1 MESVVVDGNGGCG
14 GRVVVELS
22 HIKDLVRQLEGHLG
36 GSQAQERCRLLA
48 SQISSLT
55 DRSIGLITSYG
66 GRKRPA
72 AAPSPLSD
80 ATDAPFKRTK
90 KRRTTEKVKHQVRA
104 AAGGDVPADD
114 GHSWRKY
121 GQKEILGAKHPRL
134 VGAFFFLS
142 LSLQKPICTCEFFG
156 EWNRNH

>member
-72 AAPSPLSD
+72 ADAAARSPLSD
-80 ATDAPFKRTK
+80 ASDAPTK
-90 KRRTTEKVKHQVRA
+90 KR
-104 AAGGDVPADD
+104 
-114 GHSWRKY
+114 
-121 GQKEILGAKHPRL
+121 
-134 VGAFFFLS
+134 
-142 LSLQKPICTCEFFG
+142 
-156 EWNRNH
+156 